1 VIECRFSEPSSRGK
15 VYQGILIVNLEKD
28 HREGK
33 AMEKE
38 KLSAH
43 HLGVTLGNDFIAKLF
58 LPGPSKVEES

>member
-1 VIECRFSEPSSRGK
+1 MIECRFYEPSSRGK
-15 VYQGILIVNLEKD
+15 VYEGILIVNLEKD

-33 AMEKE
+33 AME